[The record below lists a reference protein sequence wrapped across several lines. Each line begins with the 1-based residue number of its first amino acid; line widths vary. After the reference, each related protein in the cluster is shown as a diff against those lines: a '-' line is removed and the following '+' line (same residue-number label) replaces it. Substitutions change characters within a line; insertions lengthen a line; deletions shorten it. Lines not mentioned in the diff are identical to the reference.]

1 MIRDESE
8 HNGQG
13 KTARAWA
20 MCAIAWWLAW
30 GASGWVVGES
40 VTLAWDPNSEPDLA
54 GYRLYYGTASRS
66 YDRTIEVADGTSV
79 PVADLDAGTT
89 YYFAVTAY
97 NTAGLESDFSNEVSY
112 TTLEPTT
119 NQPPYAV
126 DLDLVMTADQS
137 VSVNLVGFDPDG
149 DPLTYSIVDGTE
161 HGLITGIAP
170 LLTYTPEAGFVGTD
184 GFTYTVSDGLSQS
197 TPAQVT
203 LVVNPDPNLPPIL
216 TQPNIVD
223 VKYSGYGLTLTW
235 TSEPGSSYRILIK
248 DSFSDLS
255 WEPISD
261 AILADGPRTSWLDL
275 AGTATGGRLYR
286 VLLVSP

>member
-1 MIRDESE
+1 M
-8 HNGQG
+8 
-13 KTARAWA
+13 
-20 MCAIAWWLAW
+20 
-30 GASGWVVGES
+30 VGES

-66 YDRTIEVADGTSV
+66 YYRTVEVAGGTSV
-79 PVADLDAGTT
+79 PVADLDPGTT

-97 NTAGLESDFSNEVSY
+97 NTAGLESDFSNEVSH
-112 TTLEPTT
+112 TTLDQTA

-126 DLDLVMTADQS
+126 ALDLVMTADQS
-137 VSVNLVGFDPDG
+137 VSVNLVGVDPDG
-149 DPLTYSIVDGTE
+149 DALTYSIVDGPA
-161 HGLITGIAP
+161 HGLITGGAP
-170 LLTYTPEAGFVGTD
+170 FLTYTPEAGFVGTD

-203 LVVNPDPNLPPIL
+203 IVVNPDPNLPPIH

-235 TSEPGSSYRILIK
+235 TSEPGLSYRILAK
-248 DSFSDLS
+248 ESFSDLS
-255 WEPISD
+255 WKPISD
-261 AILADGPRTSWLDL
+261 TILADGPRASWLDL